1 MTSPA
6 PAYRAGAPG
15 APQRRL
21 TILDVGVGGAAVL
34 MLMIF
39 SQGWIMPLLGE
50 TVDIAAGGIVRLVFF
65 PAYLIGLAIL
75 VLNAPDILRILIRQP
90 VLLFLLGLTAA
101 SVLWSINPGETT
113 RRLVAVAF
121 TTVAGLALAARYS
134 WARLAEVMGA
144 AFAILCVASF
154 LLGLGVPSIGR
165 MQEIFPGAWRGLWP
179 EKNALGNNMAL
190 FAPVFAAAAILVPER
205 RKLWVGMAVLALL
218 LLLLSTS
225 KTSLVALV
233 LGACGMVFIA
243 LVRRGPAMAVTMS
256 YAAVVGIVGI
266 VSVWLFASDAVFDLL
281 GKDATFTGRTEIW
294 SAIMIEVD
302 KRPLLGHGYGTVW
315 TEDTRWGP
323 LAWIIK
329 HAGFRPQH
337 AHSSWMEII
346 LWLGWIGLF
355 AWIALF
361 AQTVVAA
368 IIAVF
373 RDKGAYLAVPFLL
386 VYGLI
391 SITESITLTYNDLR
405 WVMFVAIACKLCDG
419 SMRRGAPLP
428 RR

>member
-1 MTSPA
+1 MNSPA
-6 PAYRAGAPG
+6 PAHRAGAQG
-15 APQRRL
+15 APARHLTRL
-21 TILDVGVGGAAVL
+21 DLGVGAAAVL

-50 TVDIAAGGIVRLVFF
+50 TVDVAAGGLVRLVFF

-75 VLNAPDILRILIRQP
+75 VLNASDILRILKRQP
-90 VLLFLLGLTAA
+90 FLLLLLGLTAA
-101 SVLWSINPGETT
+101 SVLWSINPSETI

-121 TTVAGLALAARYS
+121 TTAAGVALAARYR
-134 WARLAEVMGA
+134 WASLAEVMSA
-144 AFAILCVASF
+144 AFAILCLASF

-165 MQEIFPGAWRGLWP
+165 MHELFPGAWRGLWP

-190 FAPVFAAAAILVPER
+190 FFPVFAAAAVLVPER
-205 RKLWVGMAVLALL
+205 RKFWAGMAGLAFLL
-218 LLLLSTS
+218 LVLSTS
-225 KTSLVALV
+225 KTSLVALM
-233 LGACGMVFIA
+233 LGLAGMVFIA

-266 VSVWLFASDAVFDLL
+266 ACIWLFASDAVFALL
-281 GKDATFTGRTEIW
+281 GKDATFTGRTQIW
-294 SAIMIEVD
+294 SAILLEVD

-315 TEDTRWGP
+315 TEDGRWGP

-337 AHSSWMEII
+337 AHSSWMEMM
-346 LWLGWIGLF
+346 LWLGWTGLF
-355 AWIALF
+355 AWVALF
-361 AQTVVAA
+361 AQAVVTA
-368 IIAVF
+368 IVTAF
-373 RDKGAYLAVPFLL
+373 RDKGAYLALPFLL

-405 WVMFVAIACKLCDG
+405 WVMFVAIACKLCDPD
-419 SMRRGAPLP
+419 RPERA
-428 RR
+428 